1 MRAFLFPGQGSQT
14 LGMGKDLY
22 ENSKTAQEIFDK
34 IDDSLN
40 FKLSKIMFEGPIEDL
55 NATHNTQPAIMAV
68 SLALYGVL
76 QKDFNFDLVKN
87 VKFLAGHSLGEYSA
101 LAVAES
107 LSVEDTAKLLKAR
120 GEFMLSASP
129 VGLGGM
135 AAILGVSN
143 LQEIQ
148 ELINQ
153 VKIENEICVIANDN
167 CVGQVVISGHLKCI
181 DRFLEKAKESGIKS
195 VKLAVSGSFH
205 SPLMQKASEKMAEL
219 LNTIIFKQNK
229 LPIISNVM
237 ATAVSDPLKIK
248 SLLVEQV
255 VKGVRWRESMDYI
268 INNGVTEVV
277 EIGSS
282 NVLTGLMK
290 RISPN
295 INRVNIQS
303 LIDVENFVNSIK

>member
-40 FKLSKIMFEGPIEDL
+40 FKLSKVMFEGPIEDL
-55 NATHNTQPAIMAV
+55 NATQNTQPAIMAV

-101 LAVAES
+101 LAVAEC
-107 LSVEDTAKLLKAR
+107 LSIEDTAKLLKAR

-143 LQEIQ
+143 LEEIG

-167 CVGQVVISGHLKCI
+167 CAGQVVISGHIKCI
-181 DRFLEKAKESGIKS
+181 DRFLEKAKEKGIKS

-219 LNTIIFKQNK
+219 LNTTTFKQNK
-229 LPIISNVM
+229 LPVISNVI
-237 ATAVSDPLKIK
+237 ATEVSDPFKIK

-268 INNGVTEVV
+268 ISNGVVEVV

-290 RISPN
+290 RINPQ
-295 INRVNIQS
+295 INRVNIQN
-303 LIDVENFVNSIK
+303 LADIENFVNSIK

>member
-135 AAILGVSN
+135 AAILGLSN
-143 LQEIQ
+143 LQEI
-148 ELINQ
+148 EDLINE
-153 VKIENEICVIANDN
+153 VKAENEICVIANDN
-167 CVGQVVISGHLKCI
+167 CAGQVVISGHLKCI
-181 DRFLEKAKESGIKS
+181 DRFLEKAKDKGIKS

-219 LNTIIFKQNK
+219 LNTTIFKQNK
-229 LPIISNVM
+229 LPVISNVM
-237 ATAVSDPLKIK
+237 ATAVSDPLKVK

-268 INNGVTEVV
+268 ISNGVVEVV

-290 RISPN
+290 RINPQ
-295 INRVNIQS
+295 INRVNIQN
-303 LIDVENFVNSIK
+303 LTDVENFVNSIK